1 MARHGLRAW
10 QWAALLQFVFAAALP
25 GAQVRRATA
34 DASAQAPGSRFG
46 NGGYLASRLL
56 PPKSQ
61 ASCRPNTG
69 PMYRADV
76 IVTGTDMR
84 QRPWGFAQTMREVL
98 VKSSG
103 DPRLGDDPRTARLA
117 RHAIRFVACFDYV
130 DMMAGVPLHDDRGTS
145 DRPHKLTVYFIP
157 AKIDALLAQFGDKPW
172 RGTRPMTVPV
182 LFVHGRKPPPYV
194 LSAEIPAGTEQR
206 AAFASAAG
214 EFGMQVRIPSDAEL
228 YAWDAS
234 VGHLPSSRH
243 RRAPARP
250 LSPVP
255 STGTRH
261 YPGGSE
267 NGGCAGAVQIISG
280 ASAGSITTRRSA
292 TSSVAWHSPP
302 RAQVHPTIG
311 LEVEAARN
319 AARPRAERDFVCV
332 VHL

>member
-10 QWAALLQFVFAAALP
+10 QWAALLQFAFAVALP
-25 GAQVRRATA
+25 GAQVRPATA
-34 DASAQAPGSRFG
+34 DASAQGSGSRFG

-117 RHAIRFVACFDYV
+117 RHAVRFVACFDYV
-130 DMMAGVPLHDDRGTS
+130 DMMAGVPLHDDQGTS

-157 AKIDALLAQFGDKPW
+157 TKIDALLAQLGDKPW
-172 RGTRPMTVPV
+172 RGTRPMIVPV
-182 LFVHGRKPPPYV
+182 LLVHGRKPPPYV
-194 LSAEIPAGTEQR
+194 LSAEIPAGAEQR
-206 AAFASAAG
+206 AALASAAG

-234 VGHLPSSRH
+234 VGHLPSK
-243 RRAPARP
+243 PP
-250 LSPVP
+250 P
-255 STGTRH
+255 
-261 YPGGSE
+261 
-267 NGGCAGAVQIISG
+267 
-280 ASAGSITTRRSA
+280 ASAGEAIVTGTLDWDETLPGWIGKWRMRWRGADYQWGISGVNYDAAFRNIVRG
-292 TSSVAWHSPP
+292 VALAASGAGPP
-302 RAQVHPTIG
+302 DH
-311 LEVEAARN
+311 
-319 AARPRAERDFVCV
+319 RD
-332 VHL
+332 